1 MSFHFFFDADTRPIF
16 LALRPATG
24 KVTKKAVDGAI
35 NASTHLGE
43 GLRKG
48 GEGLRK
54 SGKLSRGLDSN
65 DFDEFDDEGYNDFY

>member
-1 MSFHFFFDADTRPIF
+1 M
-16 LALRPATG
+16 
-24 KVTKKAVDGAI
+24 TKKAVDGAI

-65 DFDEFDDEGYNDFY
+65 DFDEFDDEGYNDYY